1 MGFVPFEAGFL
12 VLQVG
17 KFSCCCFFQK
27 GPVMFLPPI
36 PLHMISF
43 VKDYWDEIDGE
54 TVVMGA
60 LPFTRFAR
68 ADGLQVLLPLGA
80 AKCLVDFEAGLRQ
93 SGQMSP
99 RQRIC
104 QSLEHWSKFRVEF
117 ADTTVDHIDSVV
129 HEKTFLW
136 GFGGERLRVGE
147 RASTLRCS
155 EPERNGSREEWL
167 PKASR
172 VEGKMRQ
179 FYHELCIVRRSRAPK
194 AHT

>member
-1 MGFVPFEAGFL
+1 MFV
-12 VLQVG
+12 
-17 KFSCCCFFQK
+17 
-27 GPVMFLPPI
+27 PPI
-36 PLHMISF
+36 PLYMISF

-60 LPFTRFAR
+60 LPFTRFSR

-93 SGQMSP
+93 AGQMGP

-104 QSLEHWSKFRVEF
+104 QSLEHWSKFRVEC

-147 RASTLRCS
+147 RAYTLRRS
-155 EPERNGSREEWL
+155 ESERNGTREEWL
-167 PKASR
+167 PKVPR

-179 FYHELCIVRRSRAPK
+179 FYQELCIVRRSRAPK